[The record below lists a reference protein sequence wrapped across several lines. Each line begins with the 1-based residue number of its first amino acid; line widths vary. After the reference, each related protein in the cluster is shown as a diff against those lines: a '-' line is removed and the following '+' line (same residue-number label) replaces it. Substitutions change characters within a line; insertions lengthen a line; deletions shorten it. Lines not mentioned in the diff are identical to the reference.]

1 MGADRESVV
10 SSPILSDNS
19 NLFFSPSSLLLLLL
33 FFFGSVHAEEYSL
46 ADLIKLGAQKSHL
59 AHNANDQWDQAE
71 YDHRVSQQEFM
82 PKWFLN
88 SGSSMAWERTD
99 GNDLQNRQLSV
110 GTTVQMKTPLG
121 TRLDVLASQGVVGGD
136 TDQAV
141 STTAGVRLTQPLLKH
156 SGWALNAV
164 PRRQAEVQFKM
175 SQLQYE
181 DSLAELVD
189 TIIMQYYLYQQ
200 SLLRQQIH
208 QQQSEQAQ
216 QFLDKLK
223 LQIEAG
229 RAAPNEYL
237 QAELEL
243 AKQQQEKIEVER
255 EVAKQYRALLLI
267 VGLSETEQPGI
278 QAFSLPDY
286 ALLEEEKA
294 LELLLANNMQIQQF
308 RTQLKTLEYQALLA
322 KDDLRWEL
330 DLSSEFSM
338 TGSDASFKNST
349 QDFLNNQD
357 GRKLVALQLKI
368 PLGDKL
374 SREQTVYQ
382 NRQTLKIL
390 KRNMSYAEQQLTQN
404 LHEYY
409 ADIAA
414 KQQQLAFSEQAVS
427 LAEKSWQNA
436 KFKLESGRSSVFE
449 VLSLQAQKAQAQL
462 NHIQSQMALSLAY
475 AALDRQLGKTL
486 SRWGIRE

>member
-1 MGADRESVV
+1 MSAGTESVV
-10 SSPILSDNS
+10 SSPILRKNA
-19 NLFFSPSSLLLLLL
+19 NLFILPMLLL
-33 FFFGSVHAEEYSL
+33 FFFGHAQAEEYSL
-46 ADLIKLGAQKSHL
+46 EELVKLGIQKSHL
-59 AHNANDQWDQAE
+59 SHNANDQWDQAQ
-71 YDHRVSQQEFM
+71 YDYRVSRQEFV

-88 SGSSMAWERTD
+88 TGSSMSWNRTN

-110 GTTVQMKTPLG
+110 GTSVQMKTPLG
-121 TRLDVLASQGVVGGD
+121 TRLDLLASQGVVGGD

-141 STTAGVRLTQPLLKH
+141 STSAGVRLTQPLLKH

-164 PRRQAEVQFKM
+164 PRRQADVQFKM
-175 SQLQYE
+175 NQLQYE

-189 TIIMQYYLYQQ
+189 SIIMQYYLYQQ
-200 SLLRQQIH
+200 SLLQQHIH

-243 AKQQQEKIEVER
+243 AKQQQQSIEIKR
-255 EVAKQYRALLLI
+255 EMDKQYRALLLV
-267 VGLSETEQPGI
+267 VGLSETDQPTI
-278 QAFSLPDY
+278 QAFSLPNY
-286 ALLEEEKA
+286 ALLEEDQA

-308 RTQLKTLEYQALLA
+308 KTQLKTLEYQALLA

-349 QDFLNNQD
+349 QDFIKNQD

-374 SREQTVYQ
+374 SREQTLHQ
-382 NRQTLKIL
+382 NHQMLKIL

-409 ADIAA
+409 ADIEA
-414 KQQQLAFSEQAVS
+414 KQRQLAFSEQAVS

-449 VLSLQAQKAQAQL
+449 VLSLQTQKAQAQM